1 MHRTDWTHR
10 VRIYHNEREL
20 LATVAGYAADAWS
33 LGGECLVIASGGH
46 AVGIHA
52 RLASAALTATPEQH
66 ILTEL
71 DAAETLEQFMV
82 RGSPD
87 RLLFDKSVGHLIR
100 RHAAAS
106 PGLWVF
112 GEMVDML
119 WAEGN
124 IVGALELEQLW
135 NTLQAAT
142 RFTLLCAYGS
152 RRLNADQQASV
163 ETLHRSALPSR
174 PMLPSSIPEQ

>member
-1 MHRTDWTHR
+1 MHHTDWTHR
-10 VRIYHNEREL
+10 VRFYHNEREL

-33 LGGECLVIASGGH
+33 LGGECLVITSAEH
-46 AVGIHA
+46 AVGVHA
-52 RLASAALTATPEQH
+52 RLASAALTATPERH
-66 ILTEL
+66 MLAEL

-82 RGSPD
+82 GGSPD
-87 RLLFDKSVGHLIR
+87 PLLFDKSVGRLIR

-106 PGLWVF
+106 PRLWVF

-135 NTLQAAT
+135 NRLQAAT
-142 RFTLLCAYGS
+142 RFTLLCAYCS

-163 ETLHRSALPSR
+163 ETLHHSAFPCLPTSH
-174 PMLPSSIPEQ
+174 PSMPEQ